1 MVYLKSLL
9 IAVGI
14 VYLIGSWVNWVGE
27 SDEHLFRIMNCM
39 SDHKDVSRQ
48 EAVYLCERE
57 VR

>member
-1 MVYLKSLL
+1 MVYLKGLL
-9 IAVGI
+9 ITVGI
-14 VYLIGSWVNWVGE
+14 VYLISSWVNWVSM
-27 SDEHLFRIMNCM
+27 SDEHLFQIMKCM